1 MASKTSKVEKSG
13 VSIWRIIG
21 AVISVIILVV
31 WWVGHANF
39 VTGRSLL
46 LAFPGWDVSYKSC
59 WPNPFGGT
67 WVSDVTLIPFEDDD
81 KEVFHFDHLKVD
93 VPMMQYYRSGFSRKS
108 SALLKSIK
116 DIRLE
121 FSGGHGVMTTPFT
134 TEMMVFGNASA
145 SPFEAEGCAE
155 DGDWIGSEFADMN
168 LNARPTEL
176 TLSWHRTDDR
186 LIREHSIHTPGVGR
200 VDYRGEELLHDD
212 FPLFS
217 LADTGLSELTAS
229 EWHVKD
235 EGFTKARNAF
245 CAKKDG
251 ITPTDFVDR
260 HLDSVQR
267 ILAALGLEPTPST
280 RSAYRQY
287 VENGSPLDLVLTFSP
302 TISGERYYDLN
313 IGRWVAYMHGGF
325 NVDGRAVGVGMKAI
339 DVRPLPYY
347 DDEGAS
353 TWSRLESERAASA
366 RRAEVAKSDT
376 APAPAIRHANTP
388 TIAVAT
394 SPVYAGDDLLLADEL
409 EVVERPAVVEDYA
422 KLSAEVGQRF
432 MLYTKGKPAMRVEI
446 VGMDEGVIKVRR
458 YLRSGWLEQGI
469 TRAAFE
475 RAERVH

>member
-1 MASKTSKVEKSG
+1 MASKSSKAEKPG
-13 VSIWRIIG
+13 ISIWRIIG
-21 AVISVIILVV
+21 AIFSVIILVV

-59 WPNPFGGT
+59 WPNPFGGA
-67 WVSDVTLIPFEDDD
+67 WVSDVTLVPFEDDD
-81 KEVFHFDHLKVD
+81 EEVFHFDHLKVD
-93 VPMMQYYRSGFSRKS
+93 VPMMQYYRSGFSRKTT
-108 SALLKSIK
+108 AMLKSIK

-145 SPFEAEGCAE
+145 SPFEAEGCIE
-155 DGDWIGSEFADMN
+155 DGAWMDSEFADMN
-168 LNARPTEL
+168 LKAEPTEL
-176 TLSWHRTDDR
+176 TMSWHRTDDR

-217 LADTGLSELTAS
+217 LADTGLSELAAS

-251 ITPTDFVDR
+251 ITPTQFVDR

-267 ILAALGLEPTPST
+267 ILAALGLEPTPSA
-280 RSAYRQY
+280 RAAYRHY
-287 VENGSPLDLVLTFSP
+287 AENGAALDLVLAYSP
-302 TISGERYYDLN
+302 TISGERYYDLD
-313 IGRWVAYMHGGF
+313 IGRWVAHMHGGF
-325 NVDGRAVGVGMKAI
+325 NVDGRAVGVGVKAI
-339 DVRPLPYY
+339 DVQPLPE
-347 DDEGAS
+347 DDEAAS
-353 TWSRLESERAASA
+353 TWSMLESERAVSA
-366 RRAEVAKSDT
+366 RRAQAASDDT
-376 APAPAIRHANTP
+376 NPAPATRNANTP
-388 TIAVAT
+388 TLAVAT
-394 SPVYAGDDLLLADEL
+394 APSGTGEDVLLADET
-409 EVVERPAVVEDYA
+409 EVVERPAVIEDYA
-422 KLSAEVGQRF
+422 KLSTEVGQPF
-432 MLYTKGKPAMRVEI
+432 MLYTKGKPAIRVEI

-469 TRAAFE
+469 TRDAFV
-475 RAERVH
+475 RAERAR